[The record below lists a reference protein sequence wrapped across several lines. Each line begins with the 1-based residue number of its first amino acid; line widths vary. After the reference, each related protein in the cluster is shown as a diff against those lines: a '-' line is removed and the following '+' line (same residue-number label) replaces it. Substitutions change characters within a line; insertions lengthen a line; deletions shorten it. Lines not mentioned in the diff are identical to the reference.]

1 MAIPFLSGLEIAT
14 GTHNEITFTGTG
26 GAKILAP
33 VEMYLDASND
43 IYLMSHSSVNL
54 TLGNDTATF
63 SGNVSINTT
72 SAPVGNLQVVGNTGS
87 AGRLY
92 ISDVDEG
99 TNTGKGL
106 LAMKSGVHAYYYNR
120 DSGSLYL
127 GAHDDPNKLIITNTA
142 ATFSGSV
149 VAGDV

>member
-54 TLGNDTATF
+54 TLGNNIATF
-63 SGNVSINTT
+63 SGNLNVTKTDPKITLFDNSG
-72 SAPVGNLQVVGNTGS
+72 ANTGYWDNVVLIFWYS
-87 AGRLY
+87 IHIRPIDFCKAP
-92 ISDVDEG
+92 S
-99 TNTGKGL
+99 TNFN
-106 LAMKSGVHAYYYNR
+106 YNI
-120 DSGSLYL
+120 LHTQL
-127 GAHDDPNKLIITNTA
+127 PM
-142 ATFSGSV
+142 
-149 VAGDV
+149 